1 MSLDSTSSEVTYTP
15 ISSDRDPLAW
25 SVDLFGLHEPDSPE
39 AAPASTDYVPD
50 PEEPEQAPPSQDY
63 VPGPEYPEYLAPAD
77 DEVTTMMVMT
87 PLMMTRR
94 RRSIWLRSPGTYA
107 FSIRGEGRETSC
119 LTYTTTITTHLTIT
133 TLGRGTLARCLAT
146 LALPSSPHP
155 ILPYPYGS
163 PNHVRA
169 P

>member
-15 ISSDRDPLAW
+15 ISSDGDPLACA
-25 SVDLFGLHEPDSPE
+25 VDLFGLYDPDSPE

-63 VPGPEYPEYLAPAD
+63 VPGPEYPK
-77 DEVTTMMVMT
+77 
-87 PLMMTRR
+87 
-94 RRSIWLRSPGTYA
+94 
-107 FSIRGEGRETSC
+107 
-119 LTYTTTITTHLTIT
+119 
-133 TLGRGTLARCLAT
+133 GTLARCLAT

-155 ILPYPYGS
+155 IVPYPYGS